1 MPQDEKFEISPF
13 DLFVRQ
19 VRIQGVFT
27 GSKVHGKAAK
37 MISEGSLNL
46 SPLIT
51 HLIGLDEVP
60 GLLSGN
66 PLPGEVKTLVLP
78 NS

>member
-1 MPQDEKFEISPF
+1 
-13 DLFVRQ
+13 
-19 VRIQGVFT
+19 VFT

-37 MISEGSLNL
+37 MISKGSLNL

-60 GLLSGN
+60 SLLSGN